1 MKLILKS
8 TLVLLSLVSL
18 AGCSNQA
25 QPKPPKKE
33 ITTVKVTN
41 QPVSLKKKK
50 RIKEPRPLPLL
61 PWQKQ
66 LDEKKTIYTN
76 SNSILKD
83 NS

>member
-1 MKLILKS
+1 MKLILKL
-8 TLVLLSLVSL
+8 TLVSLSLFSL
-18 AGCSNQA
+18 AGCTQQT
-25 QPKPPKKE
+25 QPKPPKRE

-50 RIKEPRPLPLL
+50 LIKAPRPLPLL

-66 LDEKKTIYTN
+66 LDEKKTIYTD

>member
-1 MKLILKS
+1 MKLILKL
-8 TLVLLSLVSL
+8 TLVSLSLFSL
-18 AGCSNQA
+18 AGCTQ
-25 QPKPPKKE
+25 QTQQKPPKRE

-50 RIKEPRPLPLL
+50 RIKVPRPLPLL

-66 LDEKKTIYTN
+66 LDKKKTIYTN